1 MYTISCKFP
10 LAFSRGFY
18 LIRPCAAYPWPFPAG
33 SAAGYR
39 PPLGFRSKKPV
50 ICAAFWPTDDRLL
63 SPGTPR
69 RRLFLYILLAV
80 SGYAGIHYL
89 LFPSRKKG
97 CPSIFS
103 CVLSTVPSPSAR
115 MKPVRKACRSSLS
128 EHPPAPGSP
137 LHPAPEGTAVFL
149 AAARRGIL
157 RFLFRAAARG

>member
-1 MYTISCKFP
+1 MQFRANFRLHFSVVFISFVRARRTPGPSLPTVPQAAVRFP
-10 LAFSRGFY
+10 VFGQKSRSYARPFGPQMTGF
-18 LIRPCAAYPWPFPAG
+18 
-33 SAAGYR
+33 
-39 PPLGFRSKKPV
+39 
-50 ICAAFWPTDDRLL
+50 

-115 MKPVRKACRSSLS
+115 MEPVRKACRSSLS

-149 AAARRGIL
+149 AAARMGTL
-157 RFLFRAAARG
+157 RFRFRAAARG